1 MNKQTVKITK
11 QVHALKGYVSSY
23 NVEIS
28 KSINPE
34 QQLKDTESATERKLK
49 QLLSELR
56 GFKLVT
62 TPALVLKNIESED
75 KTKYDTFYL
84 HSKAERII
92 NESDIDDVFKSIYT
106 TIISNIHKIFRKSF
120 RLDY

>member
-1 MNKQTVKITK
+1 MNEKSVKITK

>member
-1 MNKQTVKITK
+1 MNEKTVKITK
-11 QVHALKGYVSSY
+11 QIHALKGYVSSY

-34 QQLKDTESATERKLK
+34 QQRKGTESATERKLK

-75 KTKYDTFYL
+75 KTKYDAFYS

>member
-1 MNKQTVKITK
+1 MKEKTVKITK

>member
-1 MNKQTVKITK
+1 MNEKTVKITK
-11 QVHALKGYVSSY
+11 QVHALKVYVSSY

-34 QQLKDTESATERKLK
+34 QQLKGTESATERKLK

-75 KTKYDTFYL
+75 KTKYDTFYS

>member
-1 MNKQTVKITK
+1 MNEKTVKITK

-75 KTKYDTFYL
+75 KTKYDTFYS

>member
-1 MNKQTVKITK
+1 MNEKTVKITK

-56 GFKLVT
+56 GFKLVA

-75 KTKYDTFYL
+75 KTKYDTFYS

>member
-1 MNKQTVKITK
+1 MNEKTVKITK

-28 KSINPE
+28 KSINLE

>member
-1 MNKQTVKITK
+1 MNEKTVKITK
-11 QVHALKGYVSSY
+11 QIHALKGYVSSY

-34 QQLKDTESATERKLK
+34 QQRKGTESATERKLK

-75 KTKYDTFYL
+75 KTKYDTFYS

-120 RLDY
+120 KLDY

>member
-1 MNKQTVKITK
+1 MNEKTVKITK
-11 QVHALKGYVSSY
+11 QIHALKGYVSSY

-34 QQLKDTESATERKLK
+34 QQLKGTESATERKLK

-75 KTKYDTFYL
+75 KTKYDTFYS

>member
-1 MNKQTVKITK
+1 MNEKTVKITK
-11 QVHALKGYVSSY
+11 QVHALKVYVSSY

-75 KTKYDTFYL
+75 KTKYDTFYS

>member
-1 MNKQTVKITK
+1 MNEKTVKITK

-75 KTKYDTFYL
+75 KTKSDTFYL

>member
-1 MNKQTVKITK
+1 MNEKTVKITK

>member
-1 MNKQTVKITK
+1 MNEKTVKITK

-75 KTKYDTFYL
+75 KTKYDTFYS

-92 NESDIDDVFKSIYT
+92 NESDNDDVFKSIYT

>member
-1 MNKQTVKITK
+1 MNEKTVKITK

-34 QQLKDTESATERKLK
+34 QQLKGTESATERKLK

-75 KTKYDTFYL
+75 KTKYDTFYS

>member
-1 MNKQTVKITK
+1 MNEKTVKITK

-34 QQLKDTESATERKLK
+34 QQLKDTESAAERKLK

-75 KTKYDTFYL
+75 KTKYDTFYS

>member
-1 MNKQTVKITK
+1 MNEKTVKITK

-23 NVEIS
+23 NGEIS

-75 KTKYDTFYL
+75 KTKYDTFYS

-92 NESDIDDVFKSIYT
+92 NESDNDDVFKSIYT

>member
-1 MNKQTVKITK
+1 MNEKTVKITK

-75 KTKYDTFYL
+75 KTKYDTFYS

-120 RLDY
+120 KLDY

>member
-1 MNKQTVKITK
+1 MNEKTVKITK

-62 TPALVLKNIESED
+62 TPALVLKNIESEN
-75 KTKYDTFYL
+75 KTKYDTFYS

>member
-1 MNKQTVKITK
+1 MNEKTVKITK

-56 GFKLVT
+56 GFKLVA

>member
-1 MNKQTVKITK
+1 MNEKTVKITK
-11 QVHALKGYVSSY
+11 QVHALKVYVSSY

-34 QQLKDTESATERKLK
+34 QQLKDTESAAERKLK

-75 KTKYDTFYL
+75 KTKYDTFYS

>member
-1 MNKQTVKITK
+1 MNEKTVKITK

-49 QLLSELR
+49 ELLSGLR

-62 TPALVLKNIESED
+62 T
-75 KTKYDTFYL
+75 
-84 HSKAERII
+84 
-92 NESDIDDVFKSIYT
+92 
-106 TIISNIHKIFRKSF
+106 
-120 RLDY
+120 

>member
-1 MNKQTVKITK
+1 MNEKTVKITK

-62 TPALVLKNIESED
+62 TPALVLKNIGSED

>member
-1 MNKQTVKITK
+1 MNEKTVKITK

-34 QQLKDTESATERKLK
+34 QQLKGTESATERKLK

>member
-1 MNKQTVKITK
+1 MNEKTVKITK

-120 RLDY
+120 KLDY

>member
-1 MNKQTVKITK
+1 MNEKTVKITK
-11 QVHALKGYVSSY
+11 QIHALKGYVSSY

-56 GFKLVT
+56 GFKLVA

>member
-1 MNKQTVKITK
+1 MNEKTVKITK
-11 QVHALKGYVSSY
+11 QVHALKVYVSSY

>member
-1 MNKQTVKITK
+1 MNEKTVKITK
-11 QVHALKGYVSSY
+11 QIHALKGYVSSY

-34 QQLKDTESATERKLK
+34 QQRKGTESATERKLK